1 MVPYGGRRDPRS
13 RQGGQEPEQGQPAQV
28 MEQDHRHHRPEQGP
42 LFYTIVFCFAQMQAA
57 QAAANITDKIATSAP
72 TSQPAPPTV
81 QPSVS
86 GPMLLERKDRCYS
99 SLLTANVAAGDGLV
113 LGRYVIED
121 GGRKIDFVH
130 FTFEMPQ
137 PAPQVPHA
145 GARSLRWR
153 PTSTCED
160 SGGQDCA
167 PAYASASANSAH
179 VPGARRRWLL
189 LGDPQPHPTQAATIC
204 TSLD

>member
-42 LFYTIVFCFAQMQAA
+42 LFYTIVFCFAQMQAV

-72 TSQPAPPTV
+72 TSQPTPPTV

-99 SLLTANVAAGDGLV
+99 SLLTANVAACDRLV

-121 GGRKIDFVH
+121 GGERSTS
-130 FTFEMPQ
+130 FTSPS
-137 PAPQVPHA
+137 
-145 GARSLRWR
+145 RCLSLRHHLQ
-153 PTSTCED
+153 TSSPCSSTI
-160 SGGQDCA
+160 A
-167 PAYASASANSAH
+167 PMA
-179 VPGARRRWLL
+179 
-189 LGDPQPHPTQAATIC
+189 PHEC
-204 TSLD
+204 M